1 MTSTRAS
8 STATA
13 ASPLP
18 QLADRPCV
26 ASAFSASRPS
36 RPFAFALL
44 AMTAAA
50 TLGLTGCTVG
60 PDYKGAPNAAPD
72 TLKANAFRRTP
83 DNGIATSPGVAQWWT
98 TLNDAELNSLITRAL
113 AQNYDIKAAEA
124 RLRASRA
131 SLSKE
136 QANEMPK
143 VSGSGTVIRAR
154 RPDALSNLV
163 SGSGPIQNF
172 SASFLASWEVDL
184 FGGTRR
190 AVEAARAD
198 AQASEANLADAHV
211 SLAAE
216 VAQAYI
222 DLRAQQRR
230 IALAQQSAAAEQT
243 ILELTQ
249 QRRNAGTAGDVDVER
264 TRTQVDTTRASI
276 APISADLGES
286 LDRLAVLC
294 GMEPGALDAELSPAA
309 PLPVVPAEVL
319 IGDPTAMVQRRP
331 DIRAAER
338 KLAQTTAQI
347 GEQKAAFFPKLTLYG
362 DLGFSA
368 TQPAHLFR
376 KSNASWLGVP
386 YLSWDILDFGRN
398 LASVHAAEAQ
408 RDAAEADYRKTVL
421 EALRDAD
428 SALSR
433 YGHQR
438 ENVVQLMA
446 VQASATRS
454 ATLVEQR
461 YRAGTASM
469 IDWLDAER
477 TRLSAQRDTVSGEAQ
492 LVQDFVTIQKS
503 LGLGWTAD

>member
-1 MTSTRAS
+1 MTSTRS
-8 STATA
+8 SSATATPTNLSSLLRISQTA
-13 ASPLP
+13 FIAP
-18 QLADRPCV
+18 RP
-26 ASAFSASRPS
+26 RPS
-36 RPFAFALL
+36 RRFAGALVTVAVL
-44 AMTAAA
+44 TA
-50 TLGLTGCTVG
+50 LGLTGCTVG

-83 DNGIATSPGVAQWWT
+83 DTGIATSPGISRWWT
-98 TLNDAELNSLITRAL
+98 TLNDAELNSLIDRAL
-113 AQNYDIKAAEA
+113 AHNPDIQAAEA

-131 SLSKE
+131 ALSKE
-136 QANEMPK
+136 QANELPK

-154 RPDALSNLV
+154 RPDSLGNLLG
-163 SGSGPIQNF
+163 GSGPIQNF
-172 SASFLASWEVDL
+172 SASFLASWEIDL

-190 AVEAARAD
+190 AIEAAGAD
-198 AQASEANLADAHV
+198 AQVSEANLADAHV

-222 DLRAQQRR
+222 DLRAQQQR
-230 IALAQQSAAAEQT
+230 ITLANQSATAEQK
-243 ILELTQ
+243 ILDLTQ
-249 QRRNAGTAGDVDVER
+249 QRRDRGTAGDVDVER

-276 APISADLGES
+276 APINSDLGES

-294 GMEPGALDAELSPAA
+294 GMEPGALDAELSPSA
-309 PLPVVPAEVL
+309 PLPAVPAEVA
-319 IGDPTAMVQRRP
+319 IGDPTAMLQRRP

-338 KLAQTTAQI
+338 KLAEATAQI
-347 GEQKAAFFPKLTLYG
+347 GQQKAAFFPKLTLYG
-362 DLGFSA
+362 DLGFSG

-376 KSNASWLGVP
+376 KSNAAWLGVP
-386 YLSWDILDFGRN
+386 YLSWNVLDFGRTA
-398 LASVHAAEAQ
+398 ASVHSAEAQ
-408 RDAAEADYRKTVL
+408 RDAAEADYRKAVL

-428 SALSR
+428 TALSR

-461 YRAGTASM
+461 YRAGAASM

-477 TRLSAQRDTVSGEAQ
+477 TRLSAERDTVSGKAQ

-503 LGLGWTAD
+503 LGLGWNAH